1 MYNIVLVFIINFQ
14 QNSHIALIFLLLTL
28 NNEISF

>member
-14 QNSHIALIFLLLTL
+14 QNSHIVLIFLLLTL